1 MKHLLYTLILVPS
14 ILFGQAHVQ
23 ELLKL
28 ELAQTNWDKKKKEW
42 KPFEDFD
49 RKFKKAI
56 KFATF
61 YGAFNGNNSIADI
74 DEYSISTGQLI
85 TNTEKTPFDY
95 SIVLGVR
102 KIARFGY
109 ENRANVFYNGTEHSY
124 ADAAT
129 IGKVSGFEFLFEADY
144 KRRFGQ
150 TYLDQNHFLR
160 YVADKWIAKAEYVQQ
175 GFADIKYFEASQRYR
190 QKIGNKFSWNIGI
203 VQRISEPYGYNPLE
217 EFLLPNGSLHY
228 TSLALQEGYNVE
240 FLPGGEINYLDPEG
254 EIVADNSI
262 IWEEVV
268 IPQVLSDY
276 VKRKKEEIPQQWN
289 HSLVIGYDFYHYTK
303 TFWIH
308 SWASVMPFHL
318 ETGTYAYHKFIAPKQ
333 TWVDLGAGFI
343 LGNRLNKH
351 LGIFIEGKYNKYWNR
366 TWHDFSVG
374 LNYIIF

>member
-28 ELAQTNWDKKKKEW
+28 ELAQTNWDKKQKEW

-318 ETGTYAYHKFIAPKQ
+318 ETGEYAYHKFIAPKQ

>member
-28 ELAQTNWDKKKKEW
+28 ELAQTNWDKKQKEW

-240 FLPGGEINYLDPEG
+240 FLPGGEINYLNPEG
-254 EIVADNSI
+254 ELVADNSI

>member
-1 MKHLLYTLILVPS
+1 MIRNLLILT
-14 ILFGQAHVQ
+14 
-23 ELLKL
+23 LLPLLSHSQFTQKL
-28 ELAQTNWDKKKKEW
+28 KHGGIIDGPKKEKW
-42 KPFEDFD
+42 EPFKDFD
-49 RKFKKAI
+49 KKFKKTI

-61 YGAFNGNNSIADI
+61 YGAFNGNNSISDR
-74 DEYSISTGQLI
+74 DVFEVSSGQLI
-85 TNTEKTPFDY
+85 NNTVETPYDY
-95 SIVLGVR
+95 SLVAGVR

-129 IGKVSGFEFLFEADY
+129 IGKVSGFEFLFELDY
-144 KRRFGQ
+144 KRRFGN
-150 TYLDQNHFLR
+150 TFLDQQHFLR
-160 YVADKWIAKAEYVQQ
+160 YVADQWIVKLEYVQQ

-190 QKIGNKFSWNIGI
+190 KKVGKKFSWNIGI

-217 EFLLPNGSLHY
+217 EFILPNGSLHY

-240 FLPGGEINYLDPEG
+240 FLPGGEINYLNPGG
-254 EIVADNSI
+254 EIVADNTI

-276 VKRKKEEIPQQWN
+276 VERKKNEIPQQWN
-289 HSLVIGYDFYHYTK
+289 HSLVLGYDFYHYTK

-308 SWASVMPFHL
+308 SWANIMPFHL
-318 ETGTYAYHKFIAPKQ
+318 ETGEYAYHKFIAPKQ
-333 TWVDLGAGFI
+333 TWIDFGGGFI

-366 TWHDFSVG
+366 EWHDFSVG

>member
-23 ELLKL
+23 EVLKL

-240 FLPGGEINYLDPEG
+240 FLPGGDINYLNPDG
-254 EIVADNSI
+254 AVVADNSI

-318 ETGTYAYHKFIAPKQ
+318 ETGEYAYHKFISPKQ
-333 TWVDLGAGFI
+333 TWIDFGGGFI

>member
-1 MKHLLYTLILVPS
+1 MIRNLLILTLLPLLS
-14 ILFGQAHVQ
+14 YGQFTQ
-23 ELLKL
+23 KLKHGGII
-28 ELAQTNWDKKKKEW
+28 NGPKKEKW
-42 KPFEDFD
+42 EPFKDFD
-49 RKFKKAI
+49 KKFKKTI

-61 YGAFNGNNSIADI
+61 YGAFNGNNSISDR
-74 DEYSISTGQLI
+74 DVFEVSSGQLI
-85 TNTEKTPFDY
+85 NNTVETPFDY
-95 SIVLGVR
+95 SLVAGVR

-129 IGKVSGFEFLFEADY
+129 IGKVSGFEFLFELDY
-144 KRRFGQ
+144 KRRFGN
-150 TYLDQNHFLR
+150 TFLDQQHFLR
-160 YVADKWIAKAEYVQQ
+160 YVADQWIVKLEYVQQ

-190 QKIGNKFSWNIGI
+190 KKVGEKFSWNIGI

-217 EFLLPNGSLHY
+217 EFILPNGSLHY

-240 FLPGGEINYLDPEG
+240 FLPGGEINYLDPGG
-254 EIVADNSI
+254 EIVADNTI

-276 VKRKKEEIPQQWN
+276 VERKKNEIPQQWN
-289 HSLVIGYDFYHYTK
+289 HSLVLGYDFYHYTK

-308 SWASVMPFHL
+308 SWANIMPFHL
-318 ETGTYAYHKFIAPKQ
+318 ETGEYAYHKFIAPKQ
-333 TWVDLGAGFI
+333 TWIDFGGGFI

-366 TWHDFSVG
+366 EWHDFSVG

>member
-28 ELAQTNWDKKKKEW
+28 ELAQTNWDKKQKEW

-240 FLPGGEINYLDPEG
+240 FLPGGEINYLNPEG
-254 EIVADNSI
+254 ELVADNSI

-318 ETGTYAYHKFIAPKQ
+318 ETGEYAYHKFIAPKQ

>member
-1 MKHLLYTLILVPS
+1 MIRNLLILT
-14 ILFGQAHVQ
+14 
-23 ELLKL
+23 LLPLLSHSQFTQKL
-28 ELAQTNWDKKKKEW
+28 KHGGIIDGPKKEKW
-42 KPFEDFD
+42 QPFKDFD
-49 RKFKKAI
+49 KKFKKTI

-61 YGAFNGNNSIADI
+61 YGAFNGNNSISDR
-74 DEYSISTGQLI
+74 DVFEVSSGQLI
-85 TNTEKTPFDY
+85 NNTVETPFDY
-95 SIVLGVR
+95 SLVAGVR

-129 IGKVSGFEFLFEADY
+129 IGKVSGFEFLFELDY
-144 KRRFGQ
+144 KRRFGN
-150 TYLDQNHFLR
+150 TFLDQQHFLR
-160 YVADKWIAKAEYVQQ
+160 YVADQWIVKLEYVQQ

-190 QKIGNKFSWNIGI
+190 KKVGEKFSWNIGI

-217 EFLLPNGSLHY
+217 EFILPNGSLHY

-240 FLPGGEINYLDPEG
+240 FLPGGEINYLNPGG
-254 EIVADNSI
+254 EIVADNTI

-276 VKRKKEEIPQQWN
+276 VERKKNEIPQQWN
-289 HSLVIGYDFYHYTK
+289 HSLVLGYDFYHYTK

-308 SWASVMPFHL
+308 SWANIMPFHL
-318 ETGTYAYHKFIAPKQ
+318 ETGEYAYHKFIAPKQ
-333 TWVDLGAGFI
+333 TWIDFGGGFI

-366 TWHDFSVG
+366 EWHDFSVG

>member
-42 KPFEDFD
+42 KPFEDFNK
-49 RKFKKAI
+49 KFKKAI

-74 DEYSISTGQLI
+74 DRYSISTGQLI

-95 SIVLGVR
+95 SMVLGVR

-144 KRRFGQ
+144 KRRFGN
-150 TYLDQNHFLR
+150 TFLDQNHFLR
-160 YVADKWIAKAEYVQQ
+160 YVADNWIAKAEYVQQ

-190 QKIGNKFSWNIGI
+190 QKVGNKFSWNIGI

-217 EFLLPNGSLHY
+217 EFILPNGSLHY
-228 TSLALQEGYNVE
+228 TSLALQEGYNVD
-240 FLPGGEINYLDPEG
+240 FLPGGEINYLNPEG
-254 EIVADNSI
+254 EVVADNSI

-303 TFWIH
+303 TFWVH

-318 ETGTYAYHKFIAPKQ
+318 ETGEYAYHKFIAPKQ

>member
-240 FLPGGEINYLDPEG
+240 FLPGGEINYLNPEG
-254 EIVADNSI
+254 ELVADNSI

-318 ETGTYAYHKFIAPKQ
+318 ETGEYAYHKFIAPKQ

-351 LGIFIEGKYNKYWNR
+351 LGIFIEGKYNKYCNR

>member
-28 ELAQTNWDKKKKEW
+28 ELAQTNWDKKQKEW

-190 QKIGNKFSWNIGI
+190 QKVGNKFSWNIGI

-240 FLPGGEINYLDPEG
+240 FLPGGEINYLNQEG

-318 ETGTYAYHKFIAPKQ
+318 ETGEYAYHKFIAPKQ

>member
-1 MKHLLYTLILVPS
+1 MIRNLLILT
-14 ILFGQAHVQ
+14 
-23 ELLKL
+23 LLPLLSHSQFTQKL
-28 ELAQTNWDKKKKEW
+28 KHGGIIDGPKKEKW
-42 KPFEDFD
+42 QPFKDFD
-49 RKFKKAI
+49 KKFKKTI

-61 YGAFNGNNSIADI
+61 YGAFNGNNSISDR
-74 DEYSISTGQLI
+74 DVFEVSSGQLI
-85 TNTEKTPFDY
+85 NNTVETPFDY
-95 SIVLGVR
+95 SLVAGVR

-129 IGKVSGFEFLFEADY
+129 IGKVSGFEFLFELDY
-144 KRRFGQ
+144 KRRFGN
-150 TYLDQNHFLR
+150 TFLDQQHFLR
-160 YVADKWIAKAEYVQQ
+160 YVADQWIVKLEYVQQ

-190 QKIGNKFSWNIGI
+190 KKVGEKFSWNIGI

-217 EFLLPNGSLHY
+217 EFILPNGSLHY

-240 FLPGGEINYLDPEG
+240 FLPGGEINYLNPGG
-254 EIVADNSI
+254 EIVADNTI

-276 VKRKKEEIPQQWN
+276 VERKKNEIPQQWN

-308 SWASVMPFHL
+308 SWANIMPFHL
-318 ETGTYAYHKFIAPKQ
+318 ETGEYAYHKFISPKQ
-333 TWVDLGAGFI
+333 TWIDFGGGFI

-366 TWHDFSVG
+366 EWHDFSVG

>member
-240 FLPGGEINYLDPEG
+240 FLPGGEINYLNQEG

-318 ETGTYAYHKFIAPKQ
+318 ETGEYAYHKFIAPKQ

>member
-240 FLPGGEINYLDPEG
+240 FLPGGEINYLNQEG

>member
-1 MKHLLYTLILVPS
+1 MIRNLLILTLLPLLS
-14 ILFGQAHVQ
+14 YGQYTQ
-23 ELLKL
+23 KLKHGGIIGGP
-28 ELAQTNWDKKKKEW
+28 KKEKW
-42 KPFEDFD
+42 DLFKDFD
-49 RKFKKAI
+49 KKFKKTI

-61 YGAFNGNNSIADI
+61 YGAFNGNNSISDR
-74 DEYSISTGQLI
+74 DVFDVSSGQLLN
-85 TNTEKTPFDY
+85 NTIETPYDY
-95 SIVLGVR
+95 SLVAGVR

-129 IGKVSGFEFLFEADY
+129 IGKVSGFEFLFELDY
-144 KRRFGQ
+144 KRRFGN
-150 TYLDQNHFLR
+150 TFLDQQHFLR
-160 YVADKWIAKAEYVQQ
+160 YVADQWIVKLEYVQQ

-190 QKIGNKFSWNIGI
+190 KKVGKKFSWNIGI

-217 EFLLPNGSLHY
+217 EFILPNGSLHY

-240 FLPGGEINYLDPEG
+240 FLPGGEINYLDPGG
-254 EIVADNSI
+254 EIVADNTI

-276 VKRKKEEIPQQWN
+276 VERKKNEIPQQWN
-289 HSLVIGYDFYHYTK
+289 HSLVLGYDFYHYTK

-308 SWASVMPFHL
+308 SWANIMPFHL
-318 ETGTYAYHKFIAPKQ
+318 ETGEYAYHKFIAPKQ
-333 TWVDLGAGFI
+333 TWIDFGGGFI

-366 TWHDFSVG
+366 EWHDFSVG

>member
-14 ILFGQAHVQ
+14 LLFGQAHVQ
-23 ELLKL
+23 KLLKL

-240 FLPGGEINYLDPEG
+240 FLPGGDINYLNPDG
-254 EIVADNSI
+254 AVVANNSI

-318 ETGTYAYHKFIAPKQ
+318 ETGEYAYHKFIAPKQ
-333 TWVDLGAGFI
+333 TWIDLGAGFI

>member
-1 MKHLLYTLILVPS
+1 MIRNLLILT
-14 ILFGQAHVQ
+14 
-23 ELLKL
+23 LLPLLSHSQFTQKL
-28 ELAQTNWDKKKKEW
+28 KHGGIIDGPKKEKW
-42 KPFEDFD
+42 QPFKDFD
-49 RKFKKAI
+49 KKFKKTI

-61 YGAFNGNNSIADI
+61 YGAFNGNNSISDR
-74 DEYSISTGQLI
+74 DVFEVSSGQLI
-85 TNTEKTPFDY
+85 NNTVETPYDY
-95 SIVLGVR
+95 SLVAGVR

-129 IGKVSGFEFLFEADY
+129 IGKVSGFEFLFELDY
-144 KRRFGQ
+144 KRRFGN
-150 TYLDQNHFLR
+150 TFLDQQHFLR
-160 YVADKWIAKAEYVQQ
+160 YVADQWIVKLEYVQQ

-190 QKIGNKFSWNIGI
+190 KKVGKKFSWNIGI

-217 EFLLPNGSLHY
+217 EFILPNGSLHY

-240 FLPGGEINYLDPEG
+240 FLPGGEINYLDPG
-254 EIVADNSI
+254 GKIVADNTI

-276 VKRKKEEIPQQWN
+276 VERKKNEIPQQWN
-289 HSLVIGYDFYHYTK
+289 HSLVLGYDFYHYTK

-308 SWASVMPFHL
+308 SWANIMPFHL
-318 ETGTYAYHKFIAPKQ
+318 ETGEYAYHKFIAPKQ
-333 TWVDLGAGFI
+333 TWIDFGGGFI

-366 TWHDFSVG
+366 EWHDFSVG

>member
-1 MKHLLYTLILVPS
+1 MIRNLLILTLLPLLS
-14 ILFGQAHVQ
+14 YGQYTQ
-23 ELLKL
+23 KLKHGGII
-28 ELAQTNWDKKKKEW
+28 DGPKKEKW
-42 KPFEDFD
+42 EPFKDFD
-49 RKFKKAI
+49 KKFKKTI

-61 YGAFNGNNSIADI
+61 YGAFNGNNSISDR
-74 DEYSISTGQLI
+74 DVFDVSSGQLLN
-85 TNTEKTPFDY
+85 NTIETPYDY
-95 SIVLGVR
+95 SLVAGVR

-129 IGKVSGFEFLFEADY
+129 IGKVSGFEFLFELDY
-144 KRRFGQ
+144 KRRFGN
-150 TYLDQNHFLR
+150 TFLDQQHFLR
-160 YVADKWIAKAEYVQQ
+160 YVADQWIVKLEYVQQ
-175 GFADIKYFEASQRYR
+175 GFADTKYFEASQRYR
-190 QKIGNKFSWNIGI
+190 KKVGEKFSWNIGI

-217 EFLLPNGSLHY
+217 EFILPNGSLHY

-240 FLPGGEINYLDPEG
+240 FLPGGEINYLNPEG
-254 EIVADNSI
+254 EIVADNTI

-276 VKRKKEEIPQQWN
+276 VERKKNEIPQQWN
-289 HSLVIGYDFYHYTK
+289 HSLVLGYDFYHYTK

-308 SWASVMPFHL
+308 SWANIMPFHL
-318 ETGTYAYHKFIAPKQ
+318 ETGEYAYHKFIAPKQ
-333 TWVDLGAGFI
+333 TWIDFGGGFI

-366 TWHDFSVG
+366 EWHDFSVG